1 MRPAGLPADE
11 DGLPLHACNACTPHR
26 RLEKGSRRQMSG
38 HLALM
43 RAGYV
48 YGSVVIGLL
57 SVGAVFVLIFLLCDI
72 LVSNLRGT
80 YRPYI
85 NLISAL

>member
-1 MRPAGLPADE
+1 
-11 DGLPLHACNACTPHR
+11 
-26 RLEKGSRRQMSG
+26 MSG

-48 YGSVVIGLL
+48 YGPVVIGLL